1 MSEDA
6 DFLRSLG
13 LLPME
18 EKKSKTSSGANNK
31 KIIKDKI
38 IKPISCESILSIDF
52 NNLFQNNENLRDY
65 QINAKKNIYKKWTE
79 INNIMFQMPTGTGKT
94 VLFTSIIKD
103 LLSLNISLKILVIA
117 HRVELIN
124 QISETLNHKYCI
136 THGIIQG
143 STEQHLNRSVQVASI
158 QTFMSEK
165 TQGRLNNTNFDFIII
180 DEAHHSVAA
189 GYKKLWRLYPNARKL
204 GLTATPCRLNKQSFT
219 ELFDDIIIS
228 PSISDFIEKGHLS
241 LYDYISIRPDSTIQQ
256 EIESIDH
263 FIGGDYADKELEKH
277 LDKDKIRAKLWEA
290 YTQHAKG
297 KKGIIYAINRKH
309 CENICTLFKN
319 KGVNIV
325 QIDSK
330 TSSKDRTMY
339 VQLFKAGEID
349 VIVNVDIFSEG
360 FDCPEVEFIQLAR
373 PTKSLA
379 KFLQQVGRG
388 LRPTHLKEKTIILDN
403 VGLYN
408 RFGLPEAKRKWH
420 YHFLGKDIP
429 EENYSNIKKMT
440 SRHRESDLS
449 EDNEEMIIVR
459 SSKKFIQDKKEA
471 QLIKESLPIP
481 FTQNGLKGLKDIL
494 GNIILEAR
502 YIKISQFNNGY
513 AIFQPQNKRY
523 GLLNSAGKIYL
534 LANYY
539 NIKFD
544 KKASCYMIQETI
556 YSYPY
561 FLFGEKL
568 QKFDSCE
575 KWGKYRIFND
585 KYLFRENEKD
595 IEDISHFSEDR
606 KRVFIEKSCSIVH
619 IDGRNESFI
628 KYQDLSPNNWFFS
641 LIDSS
646 NHLNLYNQDL
656 QFITSD
662 YSEITSYKSCIVL
675 KKGDLS
681 GVFNPISLE
690 NIIPLEEGSLKVLN
704 SYVQRINSNNLFIYR
719 LNLDN
724 YYEDNNYYSLAETAD
739 LVAIFSRD
747 SDAYLRA
754 SSLTSIYE
762 IDDHI
767 EFINNDSTYSMFN
780 KEGILI
786 LENYIP
792 IKIAGQQN
800 NNYRILQYKDYTIVK
815 YYKSNIT
822 KRIEGNPTN
831 ARMVNEMLILSTTT
845 NITNCILNNEIVY
858 SNNSK
863 CSCTFEV
870 GVYIIR
876 KPNVSINIY
885 NNTGNLKLELPD
897 MQRLVINNMLFL
909 LKENSL
915 SVYSLPEL
923 EVIVKSKQLL
933 PTEVKAFKANKASQ
947 ILTFVNN

>member
-13 LLPME
+13 LLPTE
-18 EKKSKTSSGANNK
+18 EKNSKASSQVNNK
-31 KIIKDKI
+31 KESKGKL
-38 IKPISCESILSIDF
+38 IKPISDKDILSIDF
-52 NNLFQNNENLRDY
+52 NSLFQNNEGLRDY
-65 QINAKKNIYKKWTE
+65 QIIAKNNIYKKWSE

-94 VLFTSIIKD
+94 ILFTSIIKD
-103 LLSLNISLKILVIA
+103 LLSMDKSLKILVIA

-124 QISETLNHKYCI
+124 QISETLSRKISI

-143 STEQHLNRSVQVASI
+143 STEQYLSRSVQVASI

-165 TQGRLNNTNFDFIII
+165 TQGRLDNTNFDFIII

-189 GYKKLWRLYPNARKL
+189 GYKKLWKLYPNARKL
-204 GLTATPCRLNKQSFT
+204 GLTASPCRLNRQGFT
-219 ELFDDIIIS
+219 DLFDDIIIS
-228 PSISDFIEKGHLS
+228 PSISEFIEKGYLS
-241 LYDYISIRPDSTIQQ
+241 LYDYISIRPDSSIQQ

-263 FIGGDYADKELEKH
+263 FIGGDYAETDLEKH
-277 LDKDKIRAKLWEA
+277 LDKDKIRAKLWDA
-290 YTQHAKG
+290 YAKHAKG

-309 CENICTLFKN
+309 CASICDLYKN

-330 TSSKDRTMY
+330 TPSRDRTEY
-339 VQLFKAGEID
+339 VRLFKTGEID

-360 FDCPEVEFIQLAR
+360 FDCPEVEFIQLTR

-429 EENYSNIKKMT
+429 EENYSNIKKIT

-471 QLIKESLPIP
+471 QLLKESQPVP
-481 FTQNGLKGLKDIL
+481 FTQSGLKGLKDIL

-523 GLLNSAGKIYL
+523 GLLNSAGKIHL

-544 KKASCYMIQETI
+544 KKASCYMIKETI
-556 YSYPY
+556 NSYPY

-595 IEDISHFSEDR
+595 IEDISLFSEDR
-606 KRVFIEKSCSIVH
+606 KRVFIENSCSIVH

-628 KYQDLSPNNWFFS
+628 KYQDLSPNNWFIS
-641 LIDSS
+641 LIDNS
-646 NHLNLYNQDL
+646 NQLNLYNQDL

-662 YSEITSYKSCIVL
+662 YSEIISYKSCVVL

-690 NIIPLEEGSLKVLN
+690 NIIPLGEGALKVLN
-704 SYVQRINSNNLFIYR
+704 SYVQRMNSDNLFIYR
-719 LNLDN
+719 LNLNN
-724 YYEDNNYYSLAETAD
+724 YYENNIYYSLAETAD

-800 NNYRILQYKDYTIVK
+800 NNYRILQYKDCTIVK

-885 NNTGNLKLELPD
+885 DNTGNLKLELPD